1 MYMYLWIHD
10 NNKYSFKRFLRQH
23 ISSTRLVFTAV
34 SDNTRPAM
42 SKTFQIGF
50 WVFHLTDFS
59 LQKRS
64 SYQRNLARV
73 SVEIKIAVFKLRPE
87 SIWQARIECH
97 GKGWLMSQKNP
108 NSSKFLTFQATCY
121 QKRLYSTKIL
131 GQACCGSALTFINF
145 IFHCFKPIIKQYHTQ
160 KQ

>member
-1 MYMYLWIHD
+1 MI
-10 NNKYSFKRFLRQH
+10 NKYSFMRFLRQR

-87 SIWQARIECH
+87 SI
-97 GKGWLMSQKNP
+97 
-108 NSSKFLTFQATCY
+108 
-121 QKRLYSTKIL
+121 
-131 GQACCGSALTFINF
+131 
-145 IFHCFKPIIKQYHTQ
+145 
-160 KQ
+160 

>member
-1 MYMYLWIHD
+1 MI
-10 NNKYSFKRFLRQH
+10 NKYSLMRFLRQR

-73 SVEIKIAVFKLRPE
+73 SVEIKIAVFKLTPE
-87 SIWQARIECH
+87 SICQARIRCH
-97 GKGWLMSQKNP
+97 GKGLIEFTENP
-108 NSSKFLTFQATCY
+108 KFQ
-121 QKRLYSTKIL
+121 
-131 GQACCGSALTFINF
+131 
-145 IFHCFKPIIKQYHTQ
+145 
-160 KQ
+160 

>member
-108 NSSKFLTFQATCY
+108 NSSKFLTRVIKNGCIKTD
-121 QKRLYSTKIL
+121 STKIL